1 MDLGHLLCVMTGR
14 EAGELT
20 LARAAGKPLFIT
32 CGGGQNVKLK
42 ALHQLKA
49 FGRPKGRRNEK
60 KMQQAKQTVLT
71 GIYKHFAQPQFT
83 LTVD

>member
-1 MDLGHLLCVMTGR
+1 MDLGHLLCVITGR

-49 FGRPKGRRNEK
+49 FGGPREEEK
-60 KMQQAKQTVLT
+60 KKKCNRPSKLCLLVFISILLN
-71 GIYKHFAQPQFT
+71 HN
-83 LTVD
+83 LH